1 MSLKEIARR
10 AGTSVSTVSRV
21 LNNENYRCSD
31 PALEQRIWQAARE
44 LSYLPNTAAR
54 ALQAG
59 GKAAKAGEEKP
70 CRVVIFLTRL
80 PSLGEDLLLRVHYDA
95 V

>member
-59 GKAAKAGEEKP
+59 GKAAKAGEEIKSRQEN
-70 CRVVIFLTRL
+70 C
-80 PSLGEDLLLRVHYDA
+80 PSR
-95 V
+95 